1 MFQVTLPSGRKIV
14 PALLVVDMQNG
25 FVSKD
30 GSYDRLGMNTPN
42 YREIIPK
49 LKILIE
55 FCRSL
60 EIPVFYTEAVKEA
73 SGIDML
79 TKIHN
84 FLPKSIQERLKVP
97 ICVRGGIGVGW
108 TYYRRVKA

>member
-1 MFQVTLPSGRKIV
+1 MFQVTFPSGRKIV

-30 GSYDRLGMNTPN
+30 GSYDRLGMNTSN

-49 LKILIE
+49 LKDLIE

-60 EIPVFYTEAVKEA
+60 EILSLISSVLLILK
-73 SGIDML
+73 ML
-79 TKIHN
+79 VTSS
-84 FLPKSIQERLKVP
+84 SIRLMALLA
-97 ICVRGGIGVGW
+97 INHINSN
-108 TYYRRVKA
+108 RRR